1 MTHSRTIRA
10 AALMALA
17 AGLAQ
22 AAPAVVIL
30 VRHAERAG
38 EMSEDGSLTPAGKQR
53 AEELA
58 RVVAAWKAP
67 GGKLLALFASEKKRT
82 QETLAPLAAGGIKVT
97 VIPADNTAALVKQ
110 ILAVK
115 GGIVVVAGHS
125 NTVPGVIQA
134 LGGPAGIT
142 IDDNEFDRLFALT
155 GAGGSA
161 SLVGMRYGPR

>member
-1 MTHSRTIRA
+1 M
-10 AALMALA
+10 LA
-17 AGLAQ
+17 AGLAH

-38 EMSEDGSLTPAGKQR
+38 EMTEDGSLTADGKQR

-67 GGKLLALFASEKKRT
+67 GGKVLALFATEKKRT
-82 QETLAPLAAGGIKVT
+82 QETLAPLAVGGVKVT
-97 VIPADNTAALVKQ
+97 VVSAADTTALVKK
-110 ILAVK
+110 ILALK
-115 GGIVVVAGHS
+115 GGVVVVAGHS

-142 IDDNEFDRLFALT
+142 IEDKEFDRLFALT
-155 GAGGSA
+155 GAGGHA
-161 SLVGMRYGPR
+161 TLVDMRYGAH

>member
-1 MTHSRTIRA
+1 MRHSRTFRA
-10 AALMALA
+10 LALMTLA

-22 AAPAVVIL
+22 AAPALVIL

-38 EMSEDGSLTPAGKQR
+38 EMGDDPNLTAAGKQR
-53 AEELA
+53 AEELV
-58 RVVAAWKAP
+58 RVLAAWKAS
-67 GGKLLALFASEKKRT
+67 GGKLQALFASEMKRT

-97 VIPADNTAALVKQ
+97 VVPAADTAVLVKK

-125 NTVPGVIQA
+125 NTLPGVIQA
-134 LGGPAGIT
+134 LGGPTGIT

-155 GAGGSA
+155 GAGGHA
-161 SLVGMRYGPR
+161 ALVGMRYGSH